1 MALTKEAMDMTK
13 EKSTWSG
20 DENVRDAGSESTELD
35 GGRVVFGTAGTAETT
50 GSGASGVRSGSSGGS
65 VSSESSDPRIIGD
78 QDDMNQSEG
87 PGPQIMAA
95 GTLTGEEV
103 VNSDGETLGKIDS
116 IMLDVPTG
124 KIAYAVLS
132 FGGFLGMGDK
142 LFAIPW
148 QALQLDTDNK
158 CFVLN
163 VDKETL
169 EAAPGFDKD
178 HWPSMADPQWA
189 KQVHSYYGSRPYWQ

>member
-1 MALTKEAMDMTK
+1 MPST
-13 EKSTWSG
+13 KSTGSG
-20 DENVRDAGSESTELD
+20 DENVRDAGLDSNELD
-35 GGRVVFGTAGTAETT
+35 GGRVVFGTPGATETAAT
-50 GSGASGVRSGSSGGS
+50 GASGTRIGSSGGS
-65 VSSESSDPRIIGD
+65 VSSDASDPRIIGD
-78 QDDMNQSEG
+78 QNDLDDGEG

-103 VNSDGETLGKIDS
+103 VNSDGVTLGSIDS
-116 IMLDVPTG
+116 IMLDVPSG

-132 FGGFLGMGDK
+132 FGGFLGMGNK

-158 CFVLN
+158 CFILN

-169 EAAPGFDKD
+169 DGAPGFDKD
-178 HWPSMADPQWA
+178 HWPSMADQQWA
-189 KQVHSYYGSRPYWQ
+189 KEVHSYYGSRPYWE

>member
-1 MALTKEAMDMTK
+1 MAN
-13 EKSTWSG
+13 EKSTRSG
-20 DENVRDAGSESTELD
+20 DENARNLGSDLNELD
-35 GGRVVFGTAGTAETT
+35 GGRVVFGTPGTTETS
-50 GSGASGVRSGSSGGS
+50 GIGASGSNIRSRGS
-65 VSSESSDPRIIGD
+65 VSSDASDRRIIGD
-78 QDDMNQSEG
+78 QSDLDDSEG

-95 GTLTGEEV
+95 GTLTGDDV
-103 VNSDGETLGKIDS
+103 VNAEGETLGKIDS
-116 IMLDVPTG
+116 IMLDVPNG

-132 FGGFLGMGDK
+132 FGGFLGMGNK

-148 QALQLDTDNK
+148 RALDLDTDNK

-169 EAAPGFDKD
+169 EGAPGFDKD

-189 KQVHSYYGSRPYWQ
+189 MQVHSYYGSRPYWQ